1 MSNNINDDNI
11 NFLLEMRYNIEDFLN
26 FLNDFNDYLL
36 KIDYNKCNS
45 NNKNIHDTFIN
56 IYNENIIKNKI
67 QNLHNII
74 NKINTKICKDCN
86 HEFIEDYIDDFL
98 DRTQK
103 INYCGICFLQN

>member
-1 MSNNINDDNI
+1 MNNNINDDNI
-11 NFLLEMRYNIEDFLN
+11 NFLLDMKYNIEEFLN
-26 FLNDFNDYLL
+26 FFNDYLL
-36 KIDYNKCNS
+36 EFDNIKSCLNDKNKQIFDN
-45 NNKNIHDTFIN
+45 FIN

-74 NKINTKICKDCN
+74 NKINIKMCKDCQ